1 MDPCPERTHPIIDI
15 VVVVV
20 THPKALDPVVGKPNS
35 NLMKNSTELWP
46 TAAALCR
53 RRRLVELQIT
63 ILDELLI

>member
-1 MDPCPERTHPIIDI
+1 MDPSPERTHPIIDI

-46 TAAALCR
+46 PATRYVAAR
-53 RRRLVELQIT
+53 RRHVERAANHNFG
-63 ILDELLI
+63 